1 MLRRALLA
9 AAAATASQT
18 TPTPDIIDLNDNITH
33 TLSEHEVAVVNF
45 YAPWCAHCIRF
56 EGEYALAA
64 SKVPQVAWARLDC
77 ALHRETS
84 EIHKVEGYPHVKLYR
99 YGRFALDY
107 EGPNEAHQLARWVVK
122 RSTPHVDELRDWSDA
137 RPFLASLFGDD
148 NNKGVRG
155 LVVGVFASN
164 ASTAAQ
170 TFAQVASGDDGDD
183 LSFALTTKP
192 ELVAQALRERDH
204 TISLDL
210 NQDRVHVLSST
221 GDDVKTMQ
229 VDSST
234 TARAIASFVNS
245 ALEPAVTRFDSSTAA
260 HLFHGMRGPRVHALL
275 FVDEASK
282 KGEGVADVFAALA
295 SEERLKVRHVVVPSS
310 EARVLKH
317 FDLNS
322 GFDLPTVILCD
333 LRGLAPSIG
342 DDEVVLDDARDAH
355 VTSKKAF
362 AYRLRDWHASNIVD
376 RATLQS
382 FYAAFFDGNLT
393 TPFLRSQPIVGSL
406 EDAPMR
412 AREASEEGRV
422 VTLVGKTWDAVVEA
436 ARRDEDDARDF
447 LVLFHAPWCGHC
459 VQLMPVWAQLA
470 ELYRRV
476 HSIVIASIDATQNE
490 IQEVDIDQFP
500 SIYLFDA
507 RGSPPVLYEGALDLD
522 ALSRFLKQRGTRA
535 FDVDGLRGGG
545 ELRDEL

>member
-1 MLRRALLA
+1 MMYAALLA

-18 TPTPDIIDLNDNITH
+18 TPTPDIVDLDDNITN

-45 YAPWCAHCIRF
+45 YAPWCAHCMRF
-56 EGEYALAA
+56 EGEFALAA
-64 SKVPQVAWARLDC
+64 SKVSNVVWARLDC

-84 EIHKVEGYPHVKLYR
+84 EAHKVEGYPHVKLYR
-99 YGRFALDY
+99 HGRFAMDY
-107 EGPNEAHQLARWVVK
+107 EGPNEAHQLARWVQR
-122 RSTPHVDELRDWSDA
+122 RSTPSVDELRDWSDA
-137 RPFLASLFGDD
+137 RPFLASLFGGD
-148 NNKGVRG
+148 NNNGVRG

-210 NQDRVHVLSST
+210 NDDRVHVLSAV
-221 GDDVKTMQ
+221 GDDVKTLS
-229 VDSST
+229 VDANT
-234 TARAIASFVNS
+234 TPRAIASFVNA

-260 HLFHGMRGPRVHALL
+260 HLFHGMRGPRVHSLL

-295 SEERLKVRHVVVPSS
+295 SEERYRARHVVVPAS

-333 LRGLAPSIG
+333 LRGLAPSVG
-342 DDEVVLDDARDAH
+342 DSEVVLDDARDAH

-362 AYRLRDWHASNIVD
+362 AYRLRDWHRTTVD
-376 RATLQS
+376 RATLSS

-406 EDAPMR
+406 EDAPSK
-412 AREASEEGRV
+412 AREASESGRV
-422 VTLVGKTWDAVVEA
+422 VTLVGKTWDVVVEA
-436 ARRDEDDARDF
+436 ARKDENDDRDF

-459 VQLMPVWAQLA
+459 ISLMPVWSQLA

-476 HSIVIASIDATQNE
+476 HSIVIASVDATQNE
-490 IQEVDIDQFP
+490 ILGVDVDEFP

-507 RGSPPVLYEGALDLD
+507 RGSPPVWYEGALDVD
-522 ALSRFLKQRGTRA
+522 AVSRFLKQRGTRA

>member
-1 MLRRALLA
+1 MYAALLVA
-9 AAAATASQT
+9 AAAAGASQT
-18 TPTPDIIDLNDNITH
+18 TPTPDIIDLDANITN
-33 TLSEHEVAVVNF
+33 TLATHEVAVVNF

-56 EGEYALAA
+56 EGEYSLAA
-64 SKVPQVAWARLDC
+64 SKVPQVTWARLDC

-84 EIHKVEGYPHVKLYR
+84 EAHKVEGYPHVKLYR
-99 YGRFALDY
+99 YGRFAMDY
-107 EGPNEAHQLARWVVK
+107 EGPNEAHQLARWVQR
-122 RSTPHVDELRDWSDA
+122 RSTPHVDELTDWSDA

-148 NNKGVRG
+148 TNKGVRG

-164 ASTAAQ
+164 ASTTAQ
-170 TFAQVASGDDGDD
+170 TFARVASGDDGDD
-183 LSFALTTKP
+183 LGFALTTKP

-204 TISLDL
+204 TIALDMDE
-210 NQDRVHVLSST
+210 DRVHVLSSV
-221 GDDVKTMQ
+221 GDDVKTMR
-229 VDSST
+229 VDAT
-234 TARAIASFVNS
+234 TTPRAMASFVNS

-260 HLFHGMRGPRVHALL
+260 HLFHGTRGPRVHALL

-295 SEERLKVRHVVVPSS
+295 ADERYRARHVVVPAA

-317 FDLNS
+317 FDLGS
-322 GFDLPTVILCD
+322 FDLPTVVLCD

-382 FYAAFFDGNLT
+382 FYAAFFAGNLT
-393 TPFLRSQPIVGSL
+393 TPFLRSAPIVGSL
-406 EDAPMR
+406 EDAPLR

-422 VTLVGKTWDAVVEA
+422 VTLVGKTWDVVVEA
-436 ARRDEDDARDF
+436 ARRDENDDRDF

-459 VQLMPVWAQLA
+459 VQLMPVWSQLA

-476 HSIVIASIDATQNE
+476 HSIVVASVDATQNE
-490 IQEVDIDQFP
+490 VAPVDIDQFP

-507 RGSPPVLYEGALDLD
+507 RGSPPVLYDGALDLD
-522 ALSRFLKQRGTRA
+522 ALSRFLKARGTRA